1 MTSIHIASCCLIVTF
16 GVLGSSPVAAQ
27 TVTRDAAKPAAV
39 GTASITGAI
48 VSDDAD
54 ARPLRR
60 VRVGVMTSDRR
71 VSRTVVT
78 DDEGRF
84 DFAALPAGRYMLTA
98 NKQGYVSAAYGAR
111 RPNRPGT
118 ALVLAE
124 DQRITGLTLRMT
136 RGSAISGV
144 LVDHNGEPF
153 SGANVSAMR
162 NTFVGTGQRSLLPVA
177 SAVSDDRG
185 QYRLWGLAAGDYVI
199 SANAGFAS
207 QTRDNDIARLTDADI
222 KRALSEVAAGSAR
235 PGGPSDAGADPE
247 VRPRTVGY
255 AAVFYPGTSV
265 AAQAIP
271 IKLGVTEERTGVDFP
286 MALVYTARVEGS
298 IAVPEGVNP
307 QTVSVQLIGSAPQG
321 FTFDMFRRSAPT
333 KDGTFTFAGVPPGPY
348 AALAQAQP
356 PVRPTAPSL
365 PPGGPP
371 RPSHWARA
379 DIVVDGQ
386 DIAGVSLTLQPG
398 LTVTGR
404 IQFEGT
410 SAPPPDLSRIRINM
424 FPVQA
429 QGEVSLGQ
437 AQIQPDAA
445 GSFTIHGLTPGRY
458 RLTAIIPAPRPDAN
472 PWQLKSSVLQGRDT
486 VDTPID
492 LRDSAN
498 DAVITFT
505 DRVSELSGLVQ
516 DAGGQPAP
524 EYHIVLFARDKAYWT
539 PTSRRIRTIRP
550 GADGKYVIANLP
562 PGDYL
567 LTAVTDMEQGEQF
580 DPTFLEVLSRSSIA
594 VAIAE
599 GEKKT
604 QDLRLNRQLP

>member
-1 MTSIHIASCCLIVTF
+1 MRHINVCACSLALSVF
-16 GVLGSSPVAAQ
+16 VSNAVAAQ
-27 TVTRDAAKPAAV
+27 TSARDAAKPAV

-48 VSDDAD
+48 VGDDAD

-60 VRVGVMTSDRR
+60 VRVGVMTSDRQ

-84 DFAALPAGRYMLTA
+84 SFVALPAGRYMLTA
-98 NKQGYVSAAYGAR
+98 NKQGYVTAAYGAR

-118 ALVLAE
+118 ALVLAD

-162 NTFVGTGQRSLLPVA
+162 NQFVGTGQRSLLPVA

-185 QYRLWGLAAGDYVI
+185 HYRLWGLAAGDYVI
-199 SANAGFAS
+199 SANAGFAA

-222 KRALSEVAAGSAR
+222 KRALSEVASGSAR
-235 PGGPSDAGADPE
+235 PGGPSDASADPE

-265 AAQAIP
+265 ATQAIP
-271 IKLGVTEERTGVDFP
+271 IKLGAAEERTGVDFP
-286 MALVYTARVEGS
+286 MALVHTAKIEGLVV
-298 IAVPEGVNP
+298 VPEGVDP
-307 QTVSVQLIGSAPQG
+307 QTVLVQLIGSAPQG
-321 FTFDMFRRSAPT
+321 FTFDMFRRSAPA
-333 KDGTFTFAGVPPGPY
+333 KDGLFGFAGVPPGPY
-348 AALAQAQP
+348 AILAQSQQP
-356 PVRPTAPSL
+356 PVRPTGPSL
-365 PPGGPP
+365 PPAGPP

-386 DIAGVSLTLQPG
+386 DIAGASLTLQPG
-398 LTVTGR
+398 LTIAGR

-410 SAPPPDLSRIRINM
+410 SAPPADLSRVRISM

-429 QGEVSLGQ
+429 QGEVSVGQ
-437 AQIQPDAA
+437 AQIQPDAT
-445 GSFTIHGLTPGRY
+445 GSFTIHGLAPGRY
-458 RLTAIIPAPRPDAN
+458 RLTANIPTPRPDAN
-472 PWQLKSSVLQGRDT
+472 PWQLTSAVVQGRET
-486 VDTPID
+486 VDMPID
-492 LRDSAN
+492 LRDSA

-524 EYHIVLFARDKAYWT
+524 EYHIVLFPRDKTYWT
-539 PTSRRIRTIRP
+539 PTSRRLRTVRP
-550 GADGKYVIANLP
+550 AADGKYTMTHLP

-567 LTAVTDMEQGEQF
+567 MTAVTDMEPGEMF
-580 DPTFLEVLSRSSIA
+580 DPAFLELLSHSSVA

-604 QDLRLNRQLP
+604 QDLRINRQLP